1 MAAITSTGLGSGLD
15 VNGIVTKL
23 VAAERM
29 SADTRNSKVEA
40 TDNAKITA
48 YGTFKGALSDFKATV
63 TSLSQSS
70 NYQNITATSSD
81 TAVVSASALSVAD
94 VGDYQLKVNTLAQSH
109 ALASKAYT
117 EPTTIVGSGSLTVNF
132 GTTVYDPVTKV
143 YSGFT
148 QSSTKSSLSLTIDST
163 NNTLV
168 GIRDAINGA
177 KAGVTASILNDGT
190 GNRLVLKSNDTGVS
204 NSIQVQVTEAGGAGL
219 ADLAFDGSTQSML
232 QTQAAENASVTI
244 NGLEV
249 TSPSNTISSALKGVT
264 FNLLQ
269 AKPSQVINI
278 NINRNNDSLTTKL
291 TTFVE
296 KYNALTAA
304 VKSVSS
310 YDTVTKKG
318 GILLGDYVLQSGMSQ
333 VKAAMTDMV
342 EGVTGNLKT
351 LTDVG
356 IGLQKDGSLTF
367 DKAKLSA
374 AQASDIDAVTSLF
387 AVIGRPTDANIQY
400 IISTKDTQAGAFNI
414 AISKAASQGALTT
427 TALTFPLTVD
437 SSNSNFSVKIDGVSS
452 GTLAL
457 SQKSYASGDE
467 FASEIQS
474 KINSDSAI
482 KANGSAVSVAYDAVT
497 QKIAITSKI
506 YGANSTVEV
515 LDGSAALGL
524 SAAIGVVGN
533 DVEGTID
540 GVAAVGGGQF
550 LTSNSGDSK
559 GLKLLINDTVV
570 GDRGQ
575 VNFGRGLIDRLST
588 TLDRLLATN
597 GAIDSRTSSLQNE
610 LTNLAKSRT
619 QLDARMAAYQRQLF
633 AKFNAMDA
641 LMGTMQATS
650 AYLTQQIAA
659 STKSSSN

>member
-81 TAVVSASALSVAD
+81 SAVVSASALSVAD

-117 EPTTIVGSGSLTVNF
+117 EATSIVGSGNLTVNF

-190 GNRLVLKSNDTGVS
+190 GNRLILKSNETGLS
-204 NSIQVQVTEAGGAGL
+204 NSIQVQASEVGGAGL
-219 ADLAFDGSTQSML
+219 SALAFDGSNPNMV
-232 QTQAAENASVTI
+232 QTQTAENASVTI

-269 AKPSQVINI
+269 AKPSQIVNI
-278 NINRNNDSLTTKL
+278 NINRNNDALTTKL
-291 TTFVE
+291 STFVE

-310 YDTVTKKG
+310 YDAATKKG
-318 GILLGDYVLQSGMSQ
+318 GVLLGDYVLQSGMSQ

-342 EGVTGNLKT
+342 EGVSGNLKT

-356 IGLQKDGSLTF
+356 IGLQKDGSLSF

-374 AQASDIDAVTSLF
+374 AQSSDIDAVTSLF
-387 AVIGRPTDANIQY
+387 AVIGRPTDANVQY
-400 IISTKDTQAGAFNI
+400 IISTKDTQAGSFNVVV
-414 AISKAASQGALTT
+414 SKAASQGALST
-427 TALTFPLTVD
+427 TALTFPLLFGLQVWQLNSCDNMVGSVGIKSVIALAEGFIIGGTGYGIVQSTIPERLPSHGLPKTPLLSSMTKNPDGTYSAADGTVYVIGPNGEPVPQD
-437 SSNSNFSVKIDGVSS
+437 WLTKNVQDATSQPKTGSGV
-452 GTLAL
+452 
-457 SQKSYASGDE
+457 
-467 FASEIQS
+467 
-474 KINSDSAI
+474 
-482 KANGSAVSVAYDAVT
+482 GSA
-497 QKIAITSKI
+497 
-506 YGANSTVEV
+506 
-515 LDGSAALGL
+515 SA
-524 SAAIGVVGN
+524 
-533 DVEGTID
+533 
-540 GVAAVGGGQF
+540 
-550 LTSNSGDSK
+550 
-559 GLKLLINDTVV
+559 
-570 GDRGQ
+570 
-575 VNFGRGLIDRLST
+575 T
-588 TLDRLLATN
+588 TCP
-597 GAIDSRTSSLQNE
+597 
-610 LTNLAKSRT
+610 K
-619 QLDARMAAYQRQLF
+619 
-633 AKFNAMDA
+633 
-641 LMGTMQATS
+641 
-650 AYLTQQIAA
+650 
-659 STKSSSN
+659 